1 MVVVL
6 RMKFCA
12 CKFGVARLEIG
23 INVFPGVGNFVV
35 RHPREVNVV
44 VNAWTSHQVQK
55 KCEWGKK
62 WKHYKELIL
71 NNSFSFLL
79 TVSVKIIFKK
89 TFFCLTVLS
98 LYEWKNFKWIKNWA
112 FPFLRHSFIRNFF
125 SPSFFPAP
133 FFVERDFFLEWRHF
147 REVLGQNKLLFFIF
161 FFLTFSPPL

>member
-12 CKFGVARLEIG
+12 CKFGIAGLEIG

-35 RHPREVNVV
+35 RHSREVNVV

-89 TFFCLTVLS
+89 TFFLFDRSFFIWMEKFQMNKKLGFS
-98 LYEWKNFKWIKNWA
+98 LFT
-112 FPFLRHSFIRNFF
+112 SFIYQELFF
-125 SPSFFPAP
+125 S
-133 FFVERDFFLEWRHF
+133 
-147 REVLGQNKLLFFIF
+147 LFFSRPIF
-161 FFLTFSPPL
+161 CRKGLFPGMTSFPRSFGAE